1 VGSPRTSEVFEQVI
15 PKVEAA
21 IIAATEGGITD
32 EHQLQ
37 QVIRRTVGGWVGGK
51 IRRRPMIIPIVIE
64 ALSARR
70 TDPGGSSA
78 GDSARGLGRHVNR

>member
-1 VGSPRTSEVFEQVI
+1 
-15 PKVEAA
+15 A

-37 QVIRRTVGGWVGGK
+37 QVIRRTVGGWAGGK

-64 ALSARR
+64 A
-70 TDPGGSSA
+70 
-78 GDSARGLGRHVNR
+78 